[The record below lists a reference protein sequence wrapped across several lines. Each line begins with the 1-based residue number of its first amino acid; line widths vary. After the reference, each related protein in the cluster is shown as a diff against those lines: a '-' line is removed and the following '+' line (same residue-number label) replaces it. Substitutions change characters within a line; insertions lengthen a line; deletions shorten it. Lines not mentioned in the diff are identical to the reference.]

1 MRFRAKVLT
10 ASMQVE
16 FVELDASNL
25 EEARHFVTAAGSR
38 VLELRP
44 QQALFQRGKRGTFN
58 LPVFNQQLH
67 ALLDAGQSIVD
78 SVEVLG
84 RKDRTGRNRAIFDT
98 LLQALRQGKQL
109 SEAMALL
116 PAVFSPL
123 YVAMVRSS
131 ETTGTVK
138 TSIKRYMHYQKQVNQ
153 IRDKLVSAAIYPA
166 VLLAVG
172 FLVTS
177 FLMLYVLPRFSEVF
191 EEAGTRAG
199 TSPGLVQVWG
209 AFVRHHTALAWSGF
223 AAILLLLAMLI
234 MSPRIRALISRYL
247 LSAPWLG
254 EHIRTLQLARMYR
267 TLSMLLRSGVSML
280 TAMKMTE
287 ATLPLVMQ
295 PALRKAVRSVSEGH
309 TLSNVMSDSGLS
321 TEVAQRLLVAGES
334 SGNLGDMMERI
345 ADFYDEEMAGWID
358 TGGRLIE
365 PLLMVVIGL
374 VIGVIVLMLY
384 SPIFDLSNS
393 F

>member
-1 MRFRAKVLT
+1 MRFRAKILT
-10 ASMQVE
+10 ARMQVE

-25 EEARHFVTAAGSR
+25 EEARHFVTASGQR
-38 VLELRP
+38 VLEMRP
-44 QQALFQRGKRGTFN
+44 QGTMFQRRQRGTFN

-78 SVEVLG
+78 AIEVLG

-98 LLQALRQGKQL
+98 LLRALRQGKQL
-109 SEAMALL
+109 SDAMSLL

-131 ETTGTVK
+131 ETTGTIK
-138 TSIKRYMHYQKQVNQ
+138 TSVKRYMHYQRQVNE
-153 IRDKLVSAAIYPA
+153 IRDKLVAAAIYPA
-166 VLLAVG
+166 ILLGVA

-191 EEAGTRAG
+191 EEAGSRSHSG
-199 TSPGLVQVWG
+199 PGFVELWG

-223 AAILLLLAMLI
+223 AGVLIVLVVLATHPPLRAWFSRFLLT
-234 MSPRIRALISRYL
+234 
-247 LSAPWLG
+247 APWIG
-254 EHIRTLQLARMYR
+254 ERIWTLQLARMYR
-267 TLSMLLRSGVSML
+267 TLSMLLRSGVSLL

-287 ATLPLVMQ
+287 STLPAAMQ
-295 PALRKAVRSVSEGH
+295 PELRKAVRAISEGH
-309 TLSNVMSDSGLS
+309 PVSNVMGECGLS

-334 SGNLGDMMERI
+334 SGNLDEMMERI
-345 ADFYDEEMAGWID
+345 ADFYDEEMAGWIN
-358 TGGRLIE
+358 TAGRLVE
-365 PLLMVVIGL
+365 PVLMVVIGL
-374 VIGVIVLMLY
+374 IIGVIVLMLY